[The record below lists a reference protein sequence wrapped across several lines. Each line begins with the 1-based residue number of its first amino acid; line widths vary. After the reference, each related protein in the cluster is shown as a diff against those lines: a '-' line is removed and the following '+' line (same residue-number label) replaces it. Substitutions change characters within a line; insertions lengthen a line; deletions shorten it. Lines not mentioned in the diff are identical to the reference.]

1 VEDRRNGKE
10 VISVKLLSLLAAA
23 IALGVFLASP
33 AGAAP
38 PLHDSFGG
46 PITFNNPCT
55 FPVASDLF
63 FTNDVTTF
71 LDSEGNVTG
80 LQLHQTVTGSVTAN
94 GKSLRFNTQEQ
105 VFVDFSAG
113 TVKEVGVLDSIFGP
127 HGPIF
132 FRTGFALSDLAT
144 GASIARHG
152 VLDVLDP
159 VEFCA
164 ALS

>member
-1 VEDRRNGKE
+1 
-10 VISVKLLSLLAAA
+10 VISVKLLSLLAAT
-23 IALGVFLASP
+23 IAFGVFVASP

-38 PLHDSFGG
+38 PLHDSFSG
-46 PITFNNPCT
+46 PITFSNPCG
-55 FPVASDLF
+55 FPVVSDLF

-71 LDSEGNVTG
+71 VDDVGNVTA

-94 GKSLRFNTQEQ
+94 GTTLRFNTQEQ
-105 VFVDFSAG
+105 IFVDFGAG

-159 VEFCA
+159 VEFCT

>member
-1 VEDRRNGKE
+1 
-10 VISVKLLSLLAAA
+10 VKLLPLLAAT
-23 IALGVFLASP
+23 IALGAFAASP
-33 AGAAP
+33 AGAAA
-38 PLHDSFGG
+38 PLHDSFSG
-46 PITFNNPCT
+46 PITFDSPCS
-55 FPVASDLF
+55 FPVVSDLF
-63 FTNDVTTF
+63 FTNEVTTF
-71 LDSEGNVTG
+71 LDEAGNVTA

-94 GKSLRFNTQEQ
+94 GTTLRFNTHDQ

-132 FRTGFALSDLAT
+132 FRTGFALLDLAT
-144 GASIARHG
+144 GATIARHG

-164 ALS
+164 AFS

>member
-1 VEDRRNGKE
+1 
-10 VISVKLLSLLAAA
+10 VISVKLLSLLAAT
-23 IALGVFLASP
+23 IAFGVFVASP
-33 AGAAP
+33 AGATP
-38 PLHDSFGG
+38 PLHDSFSG
-46 PITFNNPCT
+46 PITFSNPCS
-55 FPVASDLF
+55 FPVVSDLF

-71 LDSEGNVTG
+71 VDDVGNVTA

-94 GKSLRFNTQEQ
+94 GTTLRFNTQEQ
-105 VFVDFSAG
+105 IFVDFGAG

-132 FRTGFALSDLAT
+132 FRTGFALSDLVT

>member
-1 VEDRRNGKE
+1 
-10 VISVKLLSLLAAA
+10 VISVKLLSLLAAT
-23 IALGVFLASP
+23 IALGLFVASQ
-33 AGAAP
+33 AAAAP

-46 PITFNNPCT
+46 PITFSNPCG

-71 LDSEGNVTG
+71 LDDEGNVTA

-94 GKSLRFNTQEQ
+94 GKTLRYNTQEQ
-105 VFVDFSAG
+105 IFVDFSAG

-127 HGPIF
+127 DGPIF
-132 FRTGFALSDLAT
+132 FRTGFALSDLVT
-144 GASIARHG
+144 GATIARHG
-152 VLDVLDP
+152 VLDILDP